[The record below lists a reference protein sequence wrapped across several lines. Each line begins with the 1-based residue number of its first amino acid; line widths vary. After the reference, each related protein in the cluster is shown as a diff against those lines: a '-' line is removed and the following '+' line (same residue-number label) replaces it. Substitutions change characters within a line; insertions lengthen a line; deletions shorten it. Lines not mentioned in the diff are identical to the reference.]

1 MAFIKKYEGTTDVRL
16 QRMQRVIW
24 MLIYVGLITMV
35 LGYFAGRQDE
45 ATGTVLCGVGGLAV
59 GAGVLMIYIRSRLRE
74 D

>member
-16 QRMQRVIW
+16 LRMQRVIW

-45 ATGTVLCGVGGLAV
+45 ATGTVLSGVGGLAV
-59 GAGVLMIYIRSRLRE
+59 GVGVLMIFIRSRLRE
-74 D
+74 E